1 MKRLLT
7 LCTLLLL
14 LTFVHAGTLLAV
26 SYNLYVAGVQVTSSN
41 ASDILGNHGV
51 SYDAYSKTL
60 TIYNCSIEAPAGKSA
75 IENGIKGLTIE
86 AAGNVVSISSSD
98 GSEPV
103 ICTTAD
109 LTISNY
115 TQSGFGISSRTG
127 IAIRNEA
134 CTLTFNMGSST
145 SNPIE
150 VYGTMGGIVG
160 RSTTAGNAK
169 LVLDQVDMTIYSN
182 VGDVFGQTSITANR
196 VMVTE
201 PAGAYFTDQ
210 QLVNQRGQRVTGE
223 AIIKACIPFGI
234 VVGGVEV
241 TDVNCEDVLG
251 DGGSVVFWK
260 EANALLLTN
269 ANITTDDQSAIR
281 TEREDLIIALR
292 GKNTLSYKGYYS
304 YYYGLECC
312 ASTRLINLD
321 SNDNELYYW
330 YYDDELFKEATLTI
344 NSTTAAIC
352 NTDCSLNI
360 EGIYGDLSLFL
371 YGKQN
376 QVLGKGKKSNNS
388 IYVKDV
394 RVYTGSCSAGV
405 LTNQSS
411 LDLNGVKVQTPGVAF
426 SAEKGALLA
435 SDGTLQT
442 NYTEICYDRYPV
454 VVEGR
459 QITQYNKDRI
469 KTHGGRSDCS
479 FDIENKILTLTNGT
493 VVRGRDCDAISLH
506 DDITIRYAGTVSIEA
521 SGGYNCI
528 YNSDGITTITGT
540 LMTDNDDSR
549 VGIQLRLSTDGSTVI
564 NSEFGLVLDCATVF
578 IMEPADA
585 PAIYLADEPLVINH
599 SWLTIP
605 GNGVDPTISWCSGLN
620 LSKGSILP
628 PFIRYDEVKK
638 MFVDA
643 DGQEYTGDFG
653 IFDIDVDN
661 DGFLTPH
668 DVEALS
674 DIILEK
680 PNDYLQLNIDLDDDF
695 HITVGDIVKLNQY
708 IELFNQK

>member
-41 ASDILGNHGV
+41 ASDILGNHRV

-75 IENGIKGLTIE
+75 IENGIKGLIIE
-86 AAGNVVSISSSD
+86 AAGNNVSISSSD

-115 TQSGFGISSRTG
+115 TQSGFDISSRTG

-145 SNPIE
+145 SNPIN

-196 VMVTE
+196 VMATE

-223 AIIKACIPFGI
+223 AVIKACIPLGI

-260 EANALLLTN
+260 EENALLLTN

-312 ASTRLINLD
+312 ASTRLVNLD
-321 SNDNELYYW
+321 SRDNGLYYW

-469 KTHGGRSDCS
+469 KAYQMSDGCYY
-479 FDIENKILTLTNGT
+479 DPENKILNLHEAY
-493 VVRGRDCDAISLH
+493 VWGRDCDAISLH
-506 DDITIRYAGTVSIEA
+506 DDITIRYYGTVVIEA

-528 YNSDGITTITGT
+528 YNSDGITTITGRA
-540 LMTDNDDSR
+540 DYSDAG
-549 VGIQLRLSTDGSTVI
+549 VGIQLLLSTDGSTVI
-564 NSEFGLVLDCATVF
+564 NSEFGLVLDNATVF

-585 PAIYLADEPLVINH
+585 PAIYLADEPLVINN

-620 LSKGSILP
+620 LSNGSVLP

-653 IFDIDVDN
+653 IFAIDVDN
-661 DGFLTPH
+661 DGLLTPH

-680 PNDYLQLNIDLDDDF
+680 PNDYLQLNIDFDGEKL
-695 HITVGDIVKLNQY
+695 ITVSDIVKLNQFV
-708 IELFNQK
+708 ELFNQK